1 MNLRR
6 LACAVA
12 LAGACAGSYPVEA
25 RAQDV
30 VPPSPPVGPPAGSPT
45 EKPLEQP
52 NPTDANSVTKS
63 SDVGVKGA
71 AESPRET
78 DSREQSRVDAELTL
92 RRSVVPEPISPDR
105 FAAMLTAI
113 DPALATNKDIAEQY
127 ALYRTVLAR
136 IAQDPGRRILQLIP
150 AAYNFDGSR
159 GVFEPRPT
167 PTLIELLALR
177 DRAARD
183 AADAEKALFRAI
195 SLATPID
202 LRAKLA
208 FERIAEINLRLP
220 RAGMLASTSVSMREI
235 LDRARLSEA
244 SRAVLQS
251 TVLAYADALTAL
263 SLERARILLEGDA
276 ARAAIESEAGLL
288 WRYGTGE
295 RVASIEEQLDRVD
308 ELEFSSEL
316 AIRDA
321 HLALLRRLRST
332 LPRPEGRRVIE
343 QWQRATHPELFD
355 DERILA
361 QLVESVVSRP
371 ELDAETQTAVL
382 DALDATYV
390 KLEPL
395 SDAASSTADRIL
407 PRLAE
412 RSNDSVRAEIAAR
425 LDLLELQRKR
435 RILVKDALA
444 RIRGIAG
451 GAPAETLL
459 RFEDLAQTIAALERA
474 DRAERTSLE
483 ALDAEVA
490 AKPQDEAIAP
500 VLPGETTPSTQNPTS
515 KPSTRGTTTP
525 STSPTK
531 STSETSGG
539 TNSNRG
545 RGGRGSRNP
554 IND

>member
-1 MNLRR
+1 
-6 LACAVA
+6 
-12 LAGACAGSYPVEA
+12 
-25 RAQDV
+25 
-30 VPPSPPVGPPAGSPT
+30 
-45 EKPLEQP
+45 
-52 NPTDANSVTKS
+52 
-63 SDVGVKGA
+63 
-71 AESPRET
+71 
-78 DSREQSRVDAELTL
+78 
-92 RRSVVPEPISPDR
+92 
-105 FAAMLTAI
+105 
-113 DPALATNKDIAEQY
+113 
-127 ALYRTVLAR
+127 
-136 IAQDPGRRILQLIP
+136 
-150 AAYNFDGSR
+150 
-159 GVFEPRPT
+159 
-167 PTLIELLALR
+167 
-177 DRAARD
+177 
-183 AADAEKALFRAI
+183 
-195 SLATPID
+195 
-202 LRAKLA
+202 
-208 FERIAEINLRLP
+208 
-220 RAGMLASTSVSMREI
+220 MREI

-244 SRAVLQS
+244 SRAGLQS
-251 TVLAYADALTAL
+251 IVLAYAEALTAL

-288 WRYGTGE
+288 WRYGSEE
-295 RVASIEEQLDRVD
+295 RVASINEQLDRVD
-308 ELEFSSEL
+308 DLEFSSEL

-395 SDAASSTADRIL
+395 SDAASTAADRIL

-412 RSNDSVRAEIAAR
+412 RSNSSVRSEITAR

-459 RFEDLAQTIAALERA
+459 RFEDLTQTIAALERA
-474 DRAERTSLE
+474 DRAERASLE

-490 AKPQDEAIAP
+490 AKPEDETVAP
-500 VLPGETTPSTQNPTS
+500 VLPGETNSSNL

-531 STSETSGG
+531 SPADTNSGSS
-539 TNSNRG
+539 SNRG